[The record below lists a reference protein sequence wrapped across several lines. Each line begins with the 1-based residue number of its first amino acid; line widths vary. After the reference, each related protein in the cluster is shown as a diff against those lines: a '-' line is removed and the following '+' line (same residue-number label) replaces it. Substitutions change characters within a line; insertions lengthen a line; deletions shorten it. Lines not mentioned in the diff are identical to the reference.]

1 MKFNFRTLLSLLI
14 GSVLFAAAAHAFFFY
29 QSANGQFMV
38 GPNDGTA
45 QMLPFKQFL
54 YSLYSEG
61 SFFYSLQFGL
71 GGGIFSQLAYYFA
84 TSTVFFLTF
93 LVIYSGE
100 VLGLFADPDT
110 VLFWGQAAVFV
121 NAFRLAAVV
130 FITSLV
136 FCYMNIKAKYAF
148 IGAVLYGGSVM
159 YFRHAAFWEFFA
171 DAYLWLPLLVLGV
184 EKIIREQKPWWLIAA
199 IALSLVNNFY
209 FAYMNFLFIG
219 LYALLR
225 FFFPLSN
232 HESSIKQQLRLYI
245 PSVLIGF
252 LIGAIAFIPAVYGYV
267 NNYRPAFTD
276 PIKWVELHDNVFYT
290 SRLLILPAIFIF
302 CLFARSL
309 YKQKPFRFFAFMALL
324 FVAFHYSPMIGS
336 VFNGFSA
343 PQYRFQ
349 YMGSF
354 LLAAAVAFALPS
366 LKTLAKRDFWIAF
379 FLTGFAFALSYLLG
393 YETSSLFQSGQAY
406 LLMISAV
413 LTLVLLLFVQ
423 KHPKVWMPLLLVSL
437 AVLQLGLA
445 NIYQK
450 ERLYEN
456 GNLHNTSAAFLQ
468 SHEYDHDAQ
477 QELLAETV
485 DERPLSRVEWVADFR
500 NNTPLVQDF
509 HGTSAYSSVLN
520 KHLLFFYYHDLQ
532 IDMNRESVSRYSGF
546 GDRANLHSLFQV
558 KYKLADQHKETPIP
572 YGFSEV
578 ANNDRYTLYENENVL
593 PFARVSSSTYSEDQ
607 LSSLSILDREHA
619 MLEGIIVEPG
629 LETAEFTSQ
638 AQNRINEAE
647 IEAVGGTY
655 ENGRLT
661 VTEEIGGLDIYIGE
675 RDESEIDDYL
685 SFYLR
690 NNSETAPLF
699 QLTVNEFKTSRKSRE
714 SIYRTDVNHITIRVA
729 ANDVLSLRVPEG
741 SYTLD
746 ELALYTETYRHLDEA
761 VATSEDIPVQL
772 SSREISIDYNND
784 EDNNVL
790 AIPVP
795 YEKGW
800 EVEVNGEKAELL
812 KVNYA
817 FLGVPLQAG
826 ENHIVFSYW
835 PPFFRLSAL
844 LTATGLLLA
853 AGWAIARKKQR

>member
-1 MKFNFRTLLSLLI
+1 
-14 GSVLFAAAAHAFFFY
+14 
-29 QSANGQFMV
+29 
-38 GPNDGTA
+38 
-45 QMLPFKQFL
+45 
-54 YSLYSEG
+54 
-61 SFFYSLQFGL
+61 
-71 GGGIFSQLAYYFA
+71 
-84 TSTVFFLTF
+84 
-93 LVIYSGE
+93 
-100 VLGLFADPDT
+100 
-110 VLFWGQAAVFV
+110 
-121 NAFRLAAVV
+121 
-130 FITSLV
+130 
-136 FCYMNIKAKYAF
+136 
-148 IGAVLYGGSVM
+148 
-159 YFRHAAFWEFFA
+159 
-171 DAYLWLPLLVLGV
+171 
-184 EKIIREQKPWWLIAA
+184 
-199 IALSLVNNFY
+199 
-209 FAYMNFLFIG
+209 
-219 LYALLR
+219 
-225 FFFPLSN
+225 
-232 HESSIKQQLRLYI
+232 
-245 PSVLIGF
+245 
-252 LIGAIAFIPAVYGYV
+252 
-267 NNYRPAFTD
+267 
-276 PIKWVELHDNVFYT
+276 
-290 SRLLILPAIFIF
+290 
-302 CLFARSL
+302 
-309 YKQKPFRFFAFMALL
+309 
-324 FVAFHYSPMIGS
+324 
-336 VFNGFSA
+336 
-343 PQYRFQ
+343 
-349 YMGSF
+349 
-354 LLAAAVAFALPS
+354 
-366 LKTLAKRDFWIAF
+366 
-379 FLTGFAFALSYLLG
+379 
-393 YETSSLFQSGQAY
+393 
-406 LLMISAV
+406 
-413 LTLVLLLFVQ
+413 
-423 KHPKVWMPLLLVSL
+423 
-437 AVLQLGLA
+437 
-445 NIYQK
+445 
-450 ERLYEN
+450 
-456 GNLHNTSAAFLQ
+456 
-468 SHEYDHDAQ
+468 
-477 QELLAETV
+477 
-485 DERPLSRVEWVADFR
+485 
-500 NNTPLVQDF
+500 
-509 HGTSAYSSVLN
+509 VLN

-578 ANNDRYTLYENENVL
+578 ANNERYTLYENENVL
-593 PFARVSSSTYSEDQ
+593 PFARASSSTYSEDQ